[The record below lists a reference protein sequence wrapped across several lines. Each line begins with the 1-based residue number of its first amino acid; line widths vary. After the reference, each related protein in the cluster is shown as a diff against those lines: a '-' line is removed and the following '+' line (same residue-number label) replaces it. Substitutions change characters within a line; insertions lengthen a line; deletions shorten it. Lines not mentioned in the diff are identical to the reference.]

1 MSYSRSYD
9 VALAAA
15 SIKKGS
21 AHDKELKRAA
31 RRAYREVG
39 EPVPIFAVIWLGGA
53 RPVFRFFNER
63 AAQQF
68 RQTAPAGSLA

>member
-1 MSYSRSYD
+1 MSPSRNYD
-9 VALAAA
+9 VPLAAVA
-15 SIKKGS
+15 VKKGS
-21 AHDKELKRAA
+21 AQYKELKRAA
-31 RRAYREVG
+31 RRANREVG
-39 EPVPIFAVIWLGGA
+39 EPLPNFAVIWLSGA

>member
-15 SIKKGS
+15 SIKKDS
-21 AHDKELKRAA
+21 AQYKELKRAA
-31 RRAYREVG
+31 RRANREVG
-39 EPVPIFAVIWLGGA
+39 EPVPNFAIIWLSGA

-68 RQTAPAGSLA
+68 RATAPAGSLA

>member
-21 AHDKELKRAA
+21 PHYRELKRAA
-31 RRAYREVG
+31 RRANREVG
-39 EPVPIFAVIWLGGA
+39 EPVPNFAVIWLGGA

>member
-1 MSYSRSYD
+1 MSYSRNYD

-15 SIKKGS
+15 AIKKGTTQY
-21 AHDKELKRAA
+21 KELKRAA
-31 RRAYREVG
+31 RRANREVG
-39 EPVPIFAVIWLGGA
+39 EPVPNFAVVWLNGG

-68 RQTAPAGSLA
+68 RSTAPAGSLA

>member
-1 MSYSRSYD
+1 MTPSRNYD

-15 SIKKGS
+15 SIKKGTIQYR
-21 AHDKELKRAA
+21 DLKRAA
-31 RRAYREVG
+31 RRANRTVG
-39 EPVPIFAVIWLGGA
+39 EPIPNFAVIWLSGG

-68 RQTAPAGSLA
+68 RATAPAGSLA

>member
-21 AHDKELKRAA
+21 AHYKELKRAA
-31 RRAYREVG
+31 RRANREVG
-39 EPVPIFAVIWLGGA
+39 EPVPNFAVIWLSGA